1 MDKAP
6 IATRDAGELAKA
18 VVDDVV
24 DWRPELVTAPLYMQV
39 AHHLEARIRR
49 GEFAVGSLLPTEN
62 ELAAALGVSR
72 QTVRQAIGTLRAS
85 GQLSARKGVG
95 TRVEAGSNFD
105 GKRFIAHSRSELFEI
120 ASQTEFVITHKQEI
134 SAQGRLA
141 VELGCRPGRKFLH
154 MSGVRYPATRQKPY
168 SWNEV
173 YIDARLAPAVR
184 DLEVAKSAIFHL
196 IEDYTGEKIQEIQ
209 QDIKPLILTAEIAA
223 QIDSK
228 AGDLALQVTRRYFS
242 AGRRL
247 IEYAFQILPA
257 DRFTYSTTLRAGS

>member
-6 IATRDAGELAKA
+6 MATRDEGEPTKVAIDA
-18 VVDDVV
+18 A

-49 GEFAVGSLLPTEN
+49 GEFPVGSLLPTEN
-62 ELAAALGVSR
+62 ELAASLGVSR

-120 ASQTEFVITHKQEI
+120 ASQTEFVITHKEEI